1 MLSCYNYNF
10 HCYDYDIHCS
20 IMALFNVA
28 MKSSLV
34 YSNRVLP
41 LSRWWSLLYGNQSI
55 DLLSK
60 SVDLFLYNQALPLER
75 VKTLISQENTRTEI
89 ISSNIAVCWECKYSV
104 RNFGGINFTVLNVD
118 SNDAIG
124 FIRPKHINSFQPS
137 VAHLYRLKT
146 SENLKVFWCFQGV

>member
-1 MLSCYNYNF
+1 
-10 HCYDYDIHCS
+10 
-20 IMALFNVA
+20 MALFNVA

-60 SVDLFLYNQALPLER
+60 SVDWFLYNQALPLER

-89 ISSNIAVCWECKYSV
+89 ISSNIAVC
-104 RNFGGINFTVLNVD
+104 
-118 SNDAIG
+118 
-124 FIRPKHINSFQPS
+124 
-137 VAHLYRLKT
+137 
-146 SENLKVFWCFQGV
+146 